1 MRRAILLVTA
11 AVVMAG
17 TTVPAGIVFAQPP
30 SDSIERGNPSCFG
43 AYARSEP
50 GPPPGPGD
58 FVSEAA
64 TFLAESVNPGSG
76 TDEVARHVGLVQHV
90 RQDVCPADGPLQ
102 QQEEG

>member
-1 MRRAILLVTA
+1 MRRTILLVTV

-17 TTVPAGIVFAQPP
+17 TTVPAGVVFAQPP
-30 SDSIERGNPSCFG
+30 SDIERGNPSCFG
-43 AYARSEP
+43 AFARSEP

-64 TFLAESVNPGSG
+64 TTLAESVNPGSG